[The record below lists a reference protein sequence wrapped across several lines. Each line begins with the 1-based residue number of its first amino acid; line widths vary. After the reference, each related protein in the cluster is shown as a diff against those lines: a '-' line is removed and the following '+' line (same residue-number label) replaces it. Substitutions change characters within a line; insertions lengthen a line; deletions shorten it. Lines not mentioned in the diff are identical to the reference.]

1 MRRANLVAG
10 AIAAAL
16 LAGCA
21 GAQEPATP
29 PPSGAAEAQDP
40 NVLRQRAFAL
50 AQRGDASAAA
60 DAFLDLAR
68 VEPTEP
74 DWLVQAGD
82 QMGKAA
88 RFNDAMDVLE
98 GARKRFPDALALT
111 AMLARTYHLKADH
124 MVAQGVRDANV
135 IFYYE
140 DAARTARQ
148 VTAVDPDHLDA
159 RLIVA
164 SALYQ
169 LGNLDAA
176 LAEAE
181 EAVRR
186 RPDAYGGQAM
196 VGRVR
201 FQRFVQTRQELGADD
216 LDAERRGDLTKAA
229 AEDQDAAR
237 VAFEAASE
245 ADTARSFPRARLGDL
260 AAWSG
265 NLEDAKRWYGEAMS
279 LDPQAQVDH
288 AWLRTAV
295 PGEERRAM
303 YAAARDRYAARADA
317 TPRGVGTLRWYEAQS
332 VFDQAANTPATEP
345 PATRTALWKEAA
357 KIFDEA
363 WREVPDYVDTGW
375 WLVQSQYWG
384 GDVAAASKTAVDFAR
399 RDAQRFADMIRR
411 DEQTVAALVG
421 MAATAYGKGKLAES
435 RDLNLVI
442 AYARQTADAWNNYAF
457 LCRETGRF
465 EQSLAAYEE
474 ALRIEPESPQLL
486 NDAAVILHYHLRGDG
501 GIERA
506 RSYYRD
512 AIRLAEAQLAAG
524 GLDVATADRTRTA
537 LRDAKANLAKLR

>member
-1 MRRANLVAG
+1 MG
-10 AIAAAL
+10 AARLCVAAL
-16 LAGCA
+16 AATLVAGCA
-21 GAQEPATP
+21 GAQDPVQP
-29 PPSGAAEAQDP
+29 PNAEAAETQDP
-40 NVLRQRAFAL
+40 NALRQRAFAL
-50 AQRGDASAAA
+50 AQRGEASDAAE
-60 DAFLDLAR
+60 AFLALAR
-68 VEPTEP
+68 LEPTEP
-74 DWLVQAGD
+74 EWLVQAGD

-88 RFNDAMDVLE
+88 RFNDAMDLLE

-201 FQRFVQTRQELGADD
+201 FQRFVQTRGELGAEGLDD
-216 LDAERRGDLTKAA
+216 DRRAELTKQA

-237 VAFEAASE
+237 IAFEAAAE
-245 ADTARSFPRARLGDL
+245 ADMARSFPRARLGDL

-265 NLEDAKRWYGEAMS
+265 NLDAAKRWYGEALA

-295 PGEERRAM
+295 PGEARRSL
-303 YAAARDRYAARADA
+303 YADARNRFAKRSDA
-317 TPRGVGTLRWYEAQS
+317 TPRGAGTLRWYEAQS
-332 VFDQAANTPATEP
+332 VFDQAANVPATEP
-345 PATRTALWKEAA
+345 PAARIALWKEAA
-357 KIFDEA
+357 DLFAEA
-363 WREVPDYVDTGW
+363 WREVPDYLDTGW
-375 WLVQSQYWG
+375 WLVQSLYWG
-384 GDVAAASKTAVDFAR
+384 GDTTAASKAAVDFAQ

-421 MAATAYGKGKLAES
+421 MAATAYGKGRLADS

-465 EQSLAAYEE
+465 EQSLGAYEE

-486 NDAAVILHYHLRGDG
+486 NDAAVILQYHIRSEDAVQ
-501 GIERA
+501 RA
-506 RSYYRD
+506 RGYYQD
-512 AIRLAEAQLAAG
+512 AIRLAEAQLRAG
-524 GLDVATADRTRTA
+524 GLDEATTDRTRTA
-537 LRDAKANLAKLR
+537 LRDARANLAKLR

>member
-1 MRRANLVAG
+1 MGCPRLH
-10 AIAAAL
+10 AAAL
-16 LAGCA
+16 AAALFAGCA
-21 GAQEPATP
+21 GAQDPVTP
-29 PPSGAAEAQDP
+29 PPVEATPAQDP
-40 NVLRQRAFAL
+40 NALRQRAFAL
-50 AQRGDASAAA
+50 AQRGEASDAAE
-60 DAFLDLAR
+60 AFLALAEL
-68 VEPTEP
+68 EPTEP
-74 DWLVQAGD
+74 EWLAQAGD

-88 RFNDAMDVLE
+88 RFNDAMDLLE

-148 VTAVDPDHLDA
+148 VTAVDPNHLDA

-201 FQRFVQTRQELGADD
+201 FQRFVQTRQELGTEG
-216 LDAERRGDLTKAA
+216 LDEDRRSELVSQAA
-229 AEDQDAAR
+229 KDQDAAQA
-237 VAFEAASE
+237 AFEAASE
-245 ADTARSFPRARLGDL
+245 ADQARSFPRARLGDL

-265 NLEDAKRWYGEAMS
+265 NLEDAKRWYGEA
-279 LDPQAQVDH
+279 LAIDPKAQVDH
-288 AWLRTAV
+288 SWLRTAV
-295 PGEERRAM
+295 PGEERRAL
-303 YAAARDRYAARADA
+303 YQTARERYAARADA
-317 TPRGVGTLRWYEAQS
+317 DARGSGTLRWYEGQS
-332 VFDQAANTPATEP
+332 VFDQAANVPATEP
-345 PATRTALWKEAA
+345 PATRTALWKEAG
-357 KIFDEA
+357 KLFEEA
-363 WREVPDYVDTGW
+363 WREVPEYVDTGW
-375 WLVQSQYWG
+375 WLVQSLYWG
-384 GDVAAASKTAVDFAR
+384 GDAAAASKAAVDFAQ

-421 MAATAYGKGKLAES
+421 MAATAYGKGRLADS

-465 EQSLAAYEE
+465 EQSFGAYEE

-486 NDAAVILHYHLRGDG
+486 NDAAVILHYHLRG
-501 GIERA
+501 EEALTRA
-506 RSYYRD
+506 RGYYQD

-524 GLDVATADRTRTA
+524 NLDSAAIDRTRTA
-537 LRDAKANLAKLR
+537 LRDARANLSKLR

>member
-1 MRRANLVAG
+1 MRGPSLH
-10 AIAAAL
+10 AAAL
-16 LAGCA
+16 AAVLFAGCV
-21 GAQEPATP
+21 GAQDPVTP
-29 PPSGAAEAQDP
+29 PPVEATPKQDP
-40 NVLRQRAFAL
+40 NELRQRAFAL
-50 AQRGDASAAA
+50 AQRGEASDAAE
-60 DAFLDLAR
+60 AFLALAEL
-68 VEPTEP
+68 EPTEP
-74 DWLVQAGD
+74 EWLVQAGD

-148 VTAVDPDHLDA
+148 VNAVDPDHLDA

-201 FQRFVQTRQELGADD
+201 FQRFVQTRQELGTEG
-216 LDAERRGDLTKAA
+216 LEEERRNELVTQAA
-229 AEDQDAAR
+229 ADQDAAR
-237 VAFEAASE
+237 AAFEAASE
-245 ADTARSFPRARLGDL
+245 ADQARSFPRARLGDL

-265 NLEDAKRWYGEAMS
+265 NLEDAKRWYGEA
-279 LDPQAQVDH
+279 LAIDPQAQVDH
-288 AWLRTAV
+288 SWLRTAV
-295 PGEERRAM
+295 PGEERRAL
-303 YAAARDRYAARADA
+303 YRSARERYAAREDA
-317 TPRGVGTLRWYEAQS
+317 AARGVGTLRWYEGQS
-332 VFDQAANTPATEP
+332 VFDQAANVPATEP

-357 KIFDEA
+357 RLFDEA

-375 WLVQSQYWG
+375 WLVQSLYWG
-384 GDVAAASKTAVDFAR
+384 GDTAAASEVAVDFAQ

-421 MAATAYGKGKLAES
+421 MAATAYGKGRLADS

-457 LCRETGRF
+457 LCRETGRY
-465 EQSLAAYEE
+465 EQSFGAYEE

-486 NDAAVILHYHLRGDG
+486 NDAAVILQYHIRG
-501 GIERA
+501 EEALTRA
-506 RSYYRD
+506 RGYYQD

-524 GLDVATADRTRTA
+524 DLDGAAADRTRTA
-537 LRDAKANLAKLR
+537 LRDARANLAKLR